1 LSQNLLISILDEER
15 GARVFFIVL
24 SGQLERNEPHKS
36 LSTLFPKKKQSKTNV
51 MVGASGGE

>member
-1 LSQNLLISILDEER
+1 LLISILDEER

-51 MVGASGGE
+51 MVGASEGE